1 MLLSFVLFQVLLF
14 FFKFLTTLCIFGE
27 PFFLNYC
34 SLHNSLHVF
43 VDDRIGRIVWFN
55 DCVPKASELFMIFFS
70 ILIRLLLYLSLLLLW
85 TLSRMVTLLPFLQ
98 QNTPIS
104 LTNACI
110 YLGAFF
116 FYSSRAIYSCSDSDY
131 FSLFSI
137 ALCMHL

>member
-1 MLLSFVLFQVLLF
+1 MF
-14 FFKFLTTLCIFGE
+14 FSKYYFFCRFLTTLCIFRE

-34 SLHNSLHVF
+34 SHHNSVLVF

-70 ILIRLLLYLSLLLLW
+70 ILIRILLYLSLLLLW
-85 TLSRMVTLLPFLQ
+85 TLSKMVTLLPFLQ

-110 YLGAFF
+110 YLGTFF
-116 FYSSRAIYSCSDSDY
+116 FYSSRVISSCSEYYY